1 MLAGLVG
8 RPLDSFPFMAAAVPL
23 GDERSEGVR
32 AGGVDVVCA
41 WAKDGRSVASAPY
54 EGIICDSWMV
64 TLIKEAAFPERCG
77 GGVGE
82 EAWEASVCEREV
94 CSAAPSE
101 TTRAERTVEER
112 RGRQALN
119 QWGRGNKNGGRKN
132 GRGV

>member
-1 MLAGLVG
+1 MSAPRKSLEDLFAQVSAVG
-8 RPLDSFPFMAAAVPL
+8 IAHRAALLQQGFTARQL
-23 GDERSEGVR
+23 RELVR

-82 EAWEASVCEREV
+82 EAWEASVCER
-94 CSAAPSE
+94 
-101 TTRAERTVEER
+101 
-112 RGRQALN
+112 
-119 QWGRGNKNGGRKN
+119 
-132 GRGV
+132 

>member
-1 MLAGLVG
+1 MLAGLFG

-82 EAWEASVCEREV
+82 EAWEASVCER
-94 CSAAPSE
+94 
-101 TTRAERTVEER
+101 
-112 RGRQALN
+112 
-119 QWGRGNKNGGRKN
+119 
-132 GRGV
+132 